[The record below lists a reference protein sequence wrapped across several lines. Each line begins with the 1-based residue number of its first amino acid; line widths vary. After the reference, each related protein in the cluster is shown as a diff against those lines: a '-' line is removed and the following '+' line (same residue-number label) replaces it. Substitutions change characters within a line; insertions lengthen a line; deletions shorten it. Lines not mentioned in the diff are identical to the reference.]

1 MATLS
6 VPIVDDDVNELP
18 ESFTAMLS
26 NPSQGAELGPAT
38 TATINIADD
47 DRKLTKLLTQS
58 QF

>member
-26 NPSQGAELGPAT
+26 NPSQGAELGPDS

-47 DRKLTKLLTQS
+47 DRKQA
-58 QF
+58 QFYW